1 MAKITVTAGG
11 RRFKSKK
18 ALHAYKRAYFAIA
31 ARGTL
36 VPPDVVRAWLG
47 PLIRAHPQPDHQ
59 IDLLKWAGS
68 VRVDPWDATAGPY
81 LVNFDGTE
89 SQISLN
95 TCIERLKPTN
105 MQIANGR
112 SLLKWA
118 GSVRVDPW
126 DATAGPYLV
135 NFDGTESQ
143 ISLNT
148 CIERLKPTNMQIAN
162 GHFLYGGGFKDTAR
176 MFLLCA
182 SRMPRLPPEI
192 TRRIL
197 ARAAL
202 ADVAYVGDA
211 ESAFK
216 VLYGDG
222 TRRLPWERS

>member
-59 IDLLKWAGS
+59 ID
-68 VRVDPWDATAGPY
+68 
-81 LVNFDGTE
+81 
-89 SQISLN
+89 
-95 TCIERLKPTN
+95 
-105 MQIANGR
+105 
-112 SLLKWA
+112 LLKWA